1 MTTDKKTLRRVAMA
15 SIIGATIE
23 WYDFFLYGVVAGI
36 VLNKLYFPT
45 GDAATST
52 MLAYATFAVG
62 FMARPLGGIVFGHF
76 GDRVGRKSMLVI
88 TLMIM
93 GVSTVA
99 IGLIPT
105 FNQIG
110 YWAPALLL
118 LFRVIQG
125 IGLGGEWGGAVLMAY
140 EYAPAKQRGFYTSL
154 PQIGLS
160 LGVLL
165 SAGFV
170 AGVSTLLTEEQFMAW
185 GWRLGFILSFVL
197 VLFGLW
203 IRLAVMETPE
213 FANLKKAH
221 GEAKLP
227 VADMFKRF
235 PGNILLGLGA
245 RHIDGVFFNIFSVF
259 SISYLTKTIGMSR
272 TDALVGVMVGAAV
285 LTVFI
290 PIFGRLS
297 DKLGRPV
304 LYTWAAILTGLSC
317 FPAFWVMSNA
327 GGNNTLIWAAIAIPF
342 GIIYAAVYGTVA
354 VFLCELFDA
363 RVRYTGISF
372 VYQVSSVTAG
382 GLTPIIATILLT
394 YNNGK
399 PWLICTYVLASSLV
413 SSACAYA
420 ILRRAAASR
429 AAGVEHYSDIG
440 ANSPPAGAATT
451 MSSRRTGQ
459 PG

>member
-1 MTTDKKTLRRVAMA
+1 MMTTDKKTLRRVAMA

-45 GDAATST
+45 GDPATSI

-62 FMARPLGGIVFGHF
+62 FMARPLGGIIFGHF
-76 GDRVGRKSMLVI
+76 GDRVGRKSVLVI

-105 FNQIG
+105 FDQIG

-118 LFRVIQG
+118 LFRIIQG
-125 IGLGGEWGGAVLMAY
+125 IGLGGEWGGAVLLAY
-140 EYAPAKQRGFYTSL
+140 EYAPANQRGFYTSL

-170 AGVSTLLTEEQFMAW
+170 AGMSSILTDAQFMAW
-185 GWRLGFILSFVL
+185 GWRVGFILSFVL

-213 FANLKKAH
+213 FAKLKKTH
-221 GEAKLP
+221 GQAKLP
-227 VADMFKRF
+227 LADMFKRF
-235 PGNILLGLGA
+235 PGNIMLGLGA

-259 SISYLTKTIGMSR
+259 SISYLTTTIGMTR
-272 TDALVGVMVGAAV
+272 TDALVGVMVGAVV

-297 DKLGRPV
+297 DKLGRPL
-304 LYTWAAILTGLSC
+304 LYTWAAVLTGLSC
-317 FPAFWVMSNA
+317 FPAFWFMSHA
-327 GGNNTLIWAAIAIPF
+327 DGNNVLIWAAIAIPF
-342 GIIYAAVYGTVA
+342 GIIYAAVYGTVG

-363 RVRYTGISF
+363 PVRYTGISF

-394 YNNGK
+394 YNNGQ
-399 PWLICTYVLASSLV
+399 PWLICTYVLASSIL
-413 SSACAYA
+413 SSLCAYA
-420 ILRRAAASR
+420 ILRRANAAA
-429 AAGVEHYSDIG
+429 AAGVEHFGDIG
-440 ANSPPAGAATT
+440 AAPLPTDT
-451 MSSRRTGQ
+451 SRVRHAVRA
-459 PG
+459 